1 MDLRFNQLS
10 AAPLLRLPLIFLSWT
25 ILSGLGATLVELSGA
40 AALARV
46 KGEDETGVLT
56 LLF

>member
-1 MDLRFNQLS
+1 MAALRVL
-10 AAPLLRLPLIFLSWT
+10 LIFLSWA
-25 ILSGLGATLVELSGA
+25 ILSGLGGILVEVW
-40 AALARV
+40 ALMAVAEVV